1 MRTATRAVPTTNSFV
16 FNVGTG
22 LVPVRTDP
30 NTRTAIKAV
39 PTLQINTIMRR
50 KLAKRKNPR
59 LKDFDY
65 STPYIY
71 FITTCTINKAAIFTD
86 DLLNHKITDC
96 ISSQRQQFGFKI
108 FCYCLMP
115 NHLHLLLT
123 PFDSG
128 TAVSQFIGAFKSA
141 STRLCWKH
149 GLTGKVWQN
158 RYYDHIL
165 RKNED
170 IKTVAEYVL
179 HNPVR
184 KGLVEDWRDYKY
196 CGLLDTIEK

>member
-1 MRTATRAVPTTNSFV
+1 
-16 FNVGTG
+16 
-22 LVPVRTDP
+22 
-30 NTRTAIKAV
+30 
-39 PTLQINTIMRR
+39 MRR

-71 FITTCTINKAAIFTD
+71 FITTCTINKAAIFTND
-86 DLLNHKITDC
+86 FLNRKIIDC
-96 ISSQRQQFGFKI
+96 ISSQKQQLDFKI

-123 PFDSG
+123 PPGSG
-128 TAVSQFIGAFKSA
+128 ATVSQFISALKSM

-149 GLTGKVWQN
+149 GITGKVWQG
-158 RYYDHIL
+158 RFYDHIL
-165 RKNED
+165 RKNEG
-170 IKTVAEYVL
+170 IETGVEYIL

-184 KGLVEDWRDYKY
+184 KGLIEDWRDYKY